1 MIFVW
6 RLEVGVRQER
16 TLGEVLAERHWTPV
30 MLALVADI
38 GTRTAHRIIAG
49 ESRPR
54 GTTAIRIAEGLG
66 IGYERM
72 RRILAA
78 TWEAGHAAQAS
89 QVREAEKPLAVTSLL
104 SARSPIAAAGPPPSA
119 AGRDSSLEAVQC

>member
-1 MIFVW
+1 M
-6 RLEVGVRQER
+6 RHER
-16 TLGEVLAERHWTPV
+16 PLGEVLAERHWSPV

-38 GTRTAHRIIAG
+38 DTRTAHRIIAG
-49 ESRPR
+49 QSRPR

-78 TWEAGHAAQAS
+78 TWEAGQTAQAAKVA
-89 QVREAEKPLAVTSLL
+89 QEPGALRA
-104 SARSPIAAAGPPPSA
+104 
-119 AGRDSSLEAVQC
+119 